1 MAISPATPNGPPP
14 AGPAVPAGPD
24 QARRGGRHALPRLS
38 PRTSFVLRR
47 LGRALV
53 SLAVVVVA
61 TFLVV
66 HLVPGDPVRAALGP
80 SATPELVE
88 RTRAELGLDQPAW
101 RQFTGYLTG
110 LFHGDLG
117 VSLRSHRPVAG
128 TLADRFP
135 TTLALSVL
143 SFLVAAL
150 GAVPIGVAT
159 AVAAR
164 GGRRRAAGAGVSW
177 VLSGLIAV
185 PNFLLAVGLIA
196 LFGVTLN
203 ALPVAG
209 WGGAAEA
216 VLPVAALAVG
226 PLAYLARIVHVEM
239 LAVLETPYMTTARG
253 KRLPARLLYLRHAL
267 PNMITAALTTGGLIL
282 TGLVAGTVLIEAVF
296 VIPGLGSTIV
306 SSITAKDYPM
316 IQGVVLVYAALVL
329 GLNLLIDLVLATLDP
344 RSSIMEG

>member
-1 MAISPATPNGPPP
+1 MLLRLPPR
-14 AGPAVPAGPD
+14 AA
-24 QARRGGRHALPRLS
+24 
-38 PRTSFVLRR
+38 FVLRR
-47 LGRALV
+47 IGRALV
-53 SLAVVVVA
+53 SLGVVVVA
-61 TFLVV
+61 TFLIV

-80 SATPELVE
+80 SATAELVA
-88 RTRAELGLDQPAW
+88 RTRAELGLDQPAF
-101 RQFTGYLTG
+101 RQFLDYLSG
-110 LFHGDLG
+110 LLRGDLG
-117 VSLRSHRPVAG
+117 VSLRSHRPVAA
-128 TLADRFP
+128 TLAERFP
-135 TTLALSVL
+135 TTLVLACL
-143 SFLVAAL
+143 SFLVSML

-159 AVAAR
+159 AVSAW
-164 GGRRRAAGAGVSW
+164 GGRRRMVDAGLSW
-177 VLSGLIAV
+177 LLGALIAI

-196 LFGVTLN
+196 LFGITLK
-203 ALPVAG
+203 AFPVAG

-226 PLAYLARIVHVEM
+226 PMAYLARIVHVEM
-239 LAVLETPYMTTARG
+239 LTVLGTPYMKTARS

-267 PNMITAALTTGGLIL
+267 PNMITAALTTGGLVL

-316 IQGVVLVYAALVL
+316 IQGVVLVYAVLVL